1 MKHVDCG
8 ASLFLYM
15 SQSHDHA
22 HGHSHAYTAKTEK
35 KPGSMAVL
43 TVEVPE
49 ETLAAH
55 RAFAVQSIANHVTID
70 GFRKGHVPEKVLVE
84 KVGEM
89 AILTEAADI
98 TISHLYPH
106 ILKDQKLDAIGS
118 PKVTIT
124 KLAPQNPLHFTI
136 EIALV
141 PEVDLP
147 DYMKIAQKQNG
158 DTVNVDVTDSEVDE
172 AVTRVQ
178 RQKLAYDRLQN
189 KAKARAEADAAGLTL
204 PTPDSVDAPIET
216 EEDFA
221 KLPLPE
227 LTDEYVKTLGG
238 FENVQAF
245 KDEIRKHMAT
255 EKENEATSKRRAA
268 LTDAIIDGTK
278 IDLPAI
284 LVNSELNQMFAEMES
299 DIARAGMKMEDY
311 LEHVKK
317 TREDLA
323 KEWTPIAEKRAKLQL
338 VLNEI
343 AKREN
348 VKPDEARVATEMS
361 ALLQRFPDANPERTR
376 MYVETVLTNEAVIEM
391 LEKA

>member
-1 MKHVDCG
+1 
-8 ASLFLYM
+8 M
-15 SQSHDHA
+15 SHTHSHDHA
-22 HGHSHAYTAKTEK
+22 HGHSHAYTATTEK
-35 KPGSMAVL
+35 RPGSTAVV
-43 TVEVPE
+43 TVEVPL
-49 ETLAAH
+49 ETLNAH

-70 GFRKGHVPEKVLVE
+70 GFRKGHVPEKILVE

-89 AILTEAADI
+89 ALLTEAADI

-106 ILKDQKLDAIGS
+106 ILEEQKLDAIGS

-124 KLAPQNPLHFTI
+124 KLAPGNPLHFTL
-136 EIALV
+136 EVALV
-141 PEVDLP
+141 PEVTLP
-147 DYMKIAQKQNG
+147 DYMKIAKKNNS
-158 DTVNVDVTDSEVDE
+158 DAVNVDVTDAEVDE
-172 AVTRVQ
+172 TVTRIQ
-178 RQKLAYDRLQN
+178 RQKLAYDRLQG
-189 KAKARAEADAAGLTL
+189 KAKARKEAEDAGLTL
-204 PTPDSVDAPIET
+204 PTPDSVDTPIET

-268 LTDAIIDGTK
+268 LTDAIIDGTT
-278 IDLPAI
+278 IDLPSI
-284 LVNSELNQMFAEMES
+284 LVESELNQMFAEMES
-299 DIARAGMKMEDY
+299 DITRAGMKMEDY
-311 LEHVKK
+311 LEHAKK

-361 ALLQRFPDANPERTR
+361 ALLARFPDANPERTR
-376 MYVETVLTNEAVIEM
+376 IYVETVLTNEAVIEM